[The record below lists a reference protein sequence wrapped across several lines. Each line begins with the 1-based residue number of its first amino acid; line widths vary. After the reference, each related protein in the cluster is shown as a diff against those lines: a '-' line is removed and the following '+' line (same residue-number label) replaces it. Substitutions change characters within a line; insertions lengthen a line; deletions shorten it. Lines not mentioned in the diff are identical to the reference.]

1 MGHSVYSTCS
11 RSTDPG
17 IVFTK
22 KANGLKTS
30 FLHKCPWCLWVNY
43 HTDTKMTIK
52 IRICTKCGCLPPQLC
67 LAVIFNKWPGPE
79 DDSTHILTSN
89 PIRWCKKYSQM
100 NDYKYYKPTS
110 GLHISL
116 GNLPEKQITSRI
128 ACQWLSWPQES
139 RTNGCP
145 LTCCSKVLSSIMH
158 TQKVQ
163 VEGICEFR
171 VNRK

>member
-1 MGHSVYSTCS
+1 
-11 RSTDPG
+11 
-17 IVFTK
+17 
-22 KANGLKTS
+22 
-30 FLHKCPWCLWVNY
+30 
-43 HTDTKMTIK
+43 MTIK

-67 LAVIFNKWPGPE
+67 LAVIFKKWPGPE

-89 PIRWCKKYSQM
+89 PIRWCKEHSQM

-110 GLHISL
+110 GLYISL

-139 RTNGCP
+139 RTNGWP

-158 TQKVQ
+158 TQKAQ
-163 VEGICEFR
+163 VEWTANKRWHHWLTGSFPSMASSQSFR
-171 VNRK
+171 LASEKACSVMMPCLWTDTWDVRSILMCT